1 MKRNS
6 GRGRPEGIWV
16 VDRIEG
22 TVAVL
27 VRDEDAPTEDGHLV
41 DARRED
47 ARRGNAGREGG
58 SQLDGRQEDVP
69 VTLLP
74 AGIREGVV
82 LRVPEPGGSPAW
94 AHAVVDEELHEA
106 RLREAEE
113 VLERLRRRDPG
124 GDVAL

>member
-1 MKRNS
+1 MKGNS
-6 GRGRPEGIWV
+6 GRGRGRPEGVWV

-22 TVAVL
+22 AVAVL
-27 VRDEDAPTEDGHLV
+27 VRDGDGRQGDVLWEDAPLKH
-41 DARRED
+41 ARRE
-47 ARRGNAGREGG
+47 
-58 SQLDGRQEDVP
+58 DGRQEDVP

-74 AGIREGVV
+74 ARVREGAV

-94 AHAVVDEELHEA
+94 AHAAVDDELREA

-124 GDVAL
+124 GDVVL